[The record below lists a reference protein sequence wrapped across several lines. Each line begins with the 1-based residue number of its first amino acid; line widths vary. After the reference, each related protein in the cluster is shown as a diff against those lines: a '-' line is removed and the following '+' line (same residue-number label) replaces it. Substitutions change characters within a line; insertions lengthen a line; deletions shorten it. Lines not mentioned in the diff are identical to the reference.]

1 MDESPGNQTNQE
13 SPPEVKINEQQLNL
27 LNSQIQSE
35 QNLALA
41 VFGGLA
47 AAVVGAG
54 VWAMITALTSFQI
67 GWMAVGVGFLV
78 GFSVRYFG
86 KGVDQIYG
94 IIGAV
99 FALLGCLTG
108 NFLTVVYFVSVESQ
122 ASFWSLLV
130 GVDLT
135 VIFNVIVETFE
146 FIDLIFY
153 GIAVYEGYRI
163 SFRKM
168 TEQELKQITQM

>member
-1 MDESPGNQTNQE
+1 
-13 SPPEVKINEQQLNL
+13 
-27 LNSQIQSE
+27 
-35 QNLALA
+35 
-41 VFGGLA
+41 
-47 AAVVGAG
+47 
-54 VWAMITALTSFQI
+54 MITALTSFQI

>member
-1 MDESPGNQTNQE
+1 MISNVYECTPLFQM
-13 SPPEVKINEQQLNL
+13 
-27 LNSQIQSE
+27 QSE

-41 VFGGLA
+41 VLGGLA
-47 AAVVGAG
+47 AAVLGAT
-54 VWAMITALTSFQI
+54 VWAIITALTNFQI

-86 KGVDQIYG
+86 KGIDQIYG

-99 FALLGCLTG
+99 FALLGCLAG

-122 ASFWSLLV
+122 ASFWSLLFD
-130 GVDLT
+130 VDLA
-135 VIFNVIVETFE
+135 VIINVIVETFE

-153 GIAVYEGYRI
+153 GFAVYEGYRI

-168 TEQELKQITQM
+168 TEEELKQITQM